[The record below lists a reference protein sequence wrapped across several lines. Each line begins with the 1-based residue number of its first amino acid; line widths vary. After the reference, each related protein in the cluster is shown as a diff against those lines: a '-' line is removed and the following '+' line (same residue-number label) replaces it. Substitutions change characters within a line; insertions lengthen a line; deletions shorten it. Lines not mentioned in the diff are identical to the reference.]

1 MDNTYMALTVV
12 AREAKMSGVDALGV
26 SQGTIY
32 IVQTDRKGIYREA
45 EINSLEAAN
54 IPLAQSE
61 QRLAIVD
68 QQMLVQEQQTIN
80 DPMQTQHKVHSGP
93 KMG

>member
-1 MDNTYMALTVV
+1 MALTVV
-12 AREAKMSGVDALGV
+12 AREAKMSGVDFLGV
-26 SQGTIY
+26 SRDNAIHIEQ
-32 IVQTDRKGIYREA
+32 VDRKGIFREA
-45 EINSLEAAN
+45 QISAHEAAN
-54 IPLAQSE
+54 IPMAQSE